1 MKVKHSILGLEWMKT
16 RWAIIK
22 SSMPCGPSLLLE
34 KYDAHGQE
42 NINRD
47 WLHASLGAAQ
57 LRFFC
62 WI

>member
-1 MKVKHSILGLEWMKT
+1 MKVKHSILGLEWMKP

-34 KYDAHGQE
+34 EYDAHGQE

-47 WLHASLGAAQ
+47 
-57 LRFFC
+57 
-62 WI
+62 